1 MSRAGAAGVALFF
14 ALASC
19 APSRTAAPPVAEQ
32 PAEPAAVPV
41 EFVSSESPW
50 TFAGASGVVIRTP
63 HYRLFTTVED
73 PVLRERVPRFIE
85 DALTHYRTALAPLPG
100 PTMRLD
106 AYLMANRT
114 QWATVT
120 KRLMGAQ
127 AEQVLRIPRGGF
139 AARGVGVYFD
149 IGLYDTLSVAA
160 HEGWHQ
166 YTQRTFREPLPVWL
180 EEGIATYMEGH
191 RWVDGVARFSAWSNI
206 QRYDQL
212 RKAASLGKLV
222 SLGDLFESTPL
233 SNLSA
238 ADDAALT
245 YYAQLWALIHF
256 LNEGSGARYRA
267 SLAAAIRAAAQ
278 GTLHATLRTQLG
290 ERAAAGAMARRNGP
304 GVALAFFGSD
314 LGALE
319 SDYRTFIEA
328 IVGPGGRERIV
339 RGESP
344 AFPNR

>member
-1 MSRAGAAGVALFF
+1 VKRAALL
-14 ALASC
+14 APLLVLASC
-19 APSRTAAPPVAEQ
+19 APTRSPAPARTGEASDPVAAR
-32 PAEPAAVPV
+32 AEAVT
-41 EFVSSESPW
+41 SEEPW
-50 TFAGASGVVIRTP
+50 SFAGAQGAVIRTE
-63 HYRLFTTVED
+63 HYRIFTTVDD
-73 PVLRERVPRFIE
+73 PILRGRVPQFAE
-85 DALTHYRTALAPLPG
+85 DALFHYRTALGPLPA
-100 PTMRLD
+100 PPMRLD

-114 QWATVT
+114 QWAAVAQ
-120 KRLMGAQ
+120 RLMGAQ
-127 AEQVLRIPRGGF
+127 AEQVLQIPRGGF

-191 RWVDGVARFSAWSNI
+191 RWTDGVARFSPWSNV

-222 SLGDLFESTPL
+222 SLGDLLESTPQ
-233 SNLSA
+233 STLSA

-256 LNEGSGARYRA
+256 LHDGDGARYRA
-267 SLAAAIRAAAQ
+267 SLSAAVRAASN
-278 GTLHATLRTQLG
+278 GSLRSTLNSRLG

-304 GVALAFFGSD
+304 AVALAFFGSD

-319 SDYRTFIEA
+319 SDYKAFIESLVA
-328 IVGPGGRERIV
+328 PGGRDRV
-339 RGESP
+339 TRGEAP
-344 AFPNR
+344 IAPDR

>member
-1 MSRAGAAGVALFF
+1 MNRAAILAPLL

-19 APSRTAAPPVAEQ
+19 APGRTATA
-32 PAEPAAVPV
+32 PAEPEAPDPV
-41 EFVSSESPW
+41 ATPVDVVAREEPW
-50 TFAGASGVVIRTP
+50 SFAGATGVVLRTE
-63 HYRLFTTVED
+63 HYRLFTTVDD
-73 PVLRERVPRFIE
+73 PVLRERVPRFVE
-85 DALTHYRTALAPLPG
+85 DALTHYRTALGPLPA
-100 PTMRLD
+100 PTIRLD

-114 QWATVT
+114 QWAAVA
-120 KRLMGAQ
+120 KRLMGDQ

-166 YTQRTFREPLPVWL
+166 YTQRSFREPLPVWL

-191 RWVDGVARFSAWSNI
+191 RWADGVARFSPWSNV

-222 SLGDLFESTPL
+222 RLGDLLESTPQ
-233 SNLSA
+233 STLSA

-256 LNEGSGARYRA
+256 LQDGDAGRYRS
-267 SLAAAIRAAAQ
+267 SLSSAVRAASN
-278 GTLHATLRTQLG
+278 GTLLSTLQARLG
-290 ERAAAGAMARRNGP
+290 ERAASGAMARRNGP
-304 GVALAFFGSD
+304 AVALAYFSED
-314 LGALE
+314 LRVLE
-319 SDYRTFIEA
+319 SDYAAFVESLVA
-328 IVGPGGRERIV
+328 PGGRDRVV
-339 RGESP
+339 RGEPPISTV
-344 AFPNR
+344 R